1 MPSRRWLWAAVAGI
15 VAVAVAV
22 VAVVVLR
29 GGTATPGRTGGV
41 QVVAR
46 EQAGARG
53 HDLSVWSPALG
64 ATTPVRVLTPQGWT
78 PGSGPWP
85 VLYLLHGCCSPNHL
99 VWVDEGGAERLTQ
112 DLRAIVVVPEGGRVG
127 FYSDWLR
134 GPQWETYHVK
144 ELIPLIEAEF
154 GAGPQRAIAGLSM
167 GGLGAMVY
175 AARNPGMFRAAA
187 SYSGV
192 LDTTGDRSET
202 RALVRRNGEDPDALW
217 GDPDKNRDVWEAY
230 NPTAL
235 VARLKD
241 VQLYVSCGDGR
252 PGPLDPP
259 GATADYEGALLGL
272 AQTFTERAEQAGV
285 RVATDFYG
293 AGTHTFPY
301 WERALERS
309 LPMLRAAIGA

>member
-1 MPSRRWLWAAVAGI
+1 MRRRWVWAAVAAI
-15 VAVAVAV
+15 VALAVVV

-29 GGTATPGRTGGV
+29 GRAATSEQAGGV
-41 QVVAR
+41 RVVAR
-46 EQAGARG
+46 EQVGERAQ
-53 HDLSVWSPALG
+53 DLTVQSPALG
-64 ATTPVRVLTPQGWT
+64 TTTPVRVLLPQGWAQ
-78 PGSGPWP
+78 GSGPWP

-99 VWVDEGGAERLTQ
+99 VWVDEGDAQRLTSG
-112 DLRAIVVVPEGGRVG
+112 LRAIVVVPDGGQVG

-134 GPQWETYHVK
+134 GPKWETYHIK

-167 GGLGAMVY
+167 GGLGAMAY

-187 SYSGV
+187 SFSGV

-202 RALVRRNGEDPDALW
+202 RALVRRNGDDPGALW
-217 GDPDKNRDVWEAY
+217 GDPETNRDVWEAH

-235 VARLKD
+235 AGRLKD

-259 GATADYEGALLGL
+259 GATADYEGALLAQ
-272 AQTFTERAEQAGV
+272 AQTFTERAKAAGV
-285 RVATDFYG
+285 RVTTDFYG
-293 AGTHTFPY
+293 TGTHTFPY
-301 WERALERS
+301 WERALERA

>member
-1 MPSRRWLWAAVAGI
+1 MRKRWVWAAGAAI
-15 VAVAVAV
+15 VAVVVVV

-29 GGTATPGRTGGV
+29 GRAATSEHTGGA

-46 EQAGARG
+46 EQVGERAQ
-53 HDLSVWSPALG
+53 DLTVRSPALG
-64 ATTPVRVLTPQGWT
+64 STTPVRVLLPQGWT

-85 VLYLLHGCCSPNHL
+85 VLHGCCRPNHL
-99 VWVDEGGAERLTQ
+99 VWVDEGGAQRLTSG
-112 DLRAIVVVPEGGRVG
+112 LRAIVVIPDGGQVG

-134 GPQWETYHVK
+134 GPKWETYHIK

-167 GGLGAMVY
+167 GGLGAMAY
-175 AARNPGMFRAAA
+175 AARHPGMFQAAA

-192 LDTTGDRSET
+192 LDTTGDRSAT
-202 RALVRRNGEDPDALW
+202 RDLVRRNGEDPDALW
-217 GDPDKNRDVWEAY
+217 GDPVTNKDVWDSY

-235 VARLKD
+235 AGRLKD
-241 VQLYVSCGDGR
+241 VRLYVSCGDGR

-259 GATADYEGALLGL
+259 GASADFEDALLDQ
-272 AQTFTERAEQAGV
+272 ARDFTERAEQAGA
-285 RVATDFYG
+285 RITTDFYG
-293 AGTHTFPY
+293 AGTHSFPY

-309 LPMLRAAIGA
+309 LPMLREAIGA